1 MFFFVPCSTLDAERK
16 REEVLRMR
24 TIRFLSLLVLTC
36 LAPTVSQADVVVYRG
51 TGILIRGNSV
61 QAKAVTTT
69 LFFVHDFNALTG
81 QFVLL
86 QTIGGLKTIYTDTS
100 LNYGIAKVKTAP
112 PPKIYYTS
120 TARSFTNPTNFT
132 NAAYRMGGREAKV
145 NLRAGQP
152 VPSLIPKT
160 LTGSYS
166 FTQGFPLVIDGNFT
180 LTLDSVRTQS
190 DNANNLT
197 QAQSVG
203 RIITFYTSS
212 RGYQNIVPT
221 P

>member
-1 MFFFVPCSTLDAERK
+1 MKTN
-16 REEVLRMR
+16 
-24 TIRFLSLLVLTC
+24 RFLSLLAFIC
-36 LAPTVSQADVVVYRG
+36 LVPMVSQADVVVYKGAG
-51 TGILIRGNSV
+51 TLVRGNGV
-61 QAKAVTTT
+61 QAKGVPTT
-69 LFFVHDFNALTG
+69 LFFVHDFGNLTG

-100 LNYGIAKVKTAP
+100 LNYGIAKVKTATG
-112 PPKIYYTS
+112 PKIYYTA
-120 TARSFTNPTNFT
+120 TAGAFTNASNFT

-152 VPSLIPKT
+152 VPSLVPKT
-160 LTGSYS
+160 LVGTYS

-180 LTLDSVRTQS
+180 LTLDVARTQS
-190 DNANNLT
+190 DNSNNLT

-203 RIITFYTSS
+203 RIINFYTSS
-212 RGYQNIVPT
+212 RGYTNTVPV